1 MTKAELAP
9 PAEIEAKKTAA
20 KARRIASIKRFMRGL
35 FSRRIVIV
43 GAAGTLLFVLI
54 GIFAPLI
61 ATHDPNAMEPGAKMA
76 GISAQHWLGTDFFGR
91 DLFSRLVYGT
101 RVSLLTGVLATLM
114 ATAIGSFLGMA
125 AAFYGG
131 VVDKVLMRAC
141 DAFNAIPQIAISMT
155 LITIFGGGMFNMAL
169 ILCIGG
175 IPGVLRMMRASSLS
189 VLSSDYVLAARL
201 SGQSK
206 LKIMYKHVFPNSV
219 SPIIVMATQS
229 VGGSILMESGLSFLG
244 VGIKVPTA
252 SWGSII
258 NEARP
263 YLMTDPLYVMAPC
276 ICLALLIISL
286 NLLGDGIRDTL
297 DPSLRGET

>member
-1 MTKAELAP
+1 MSQANSA
-9 PAEIEAKKTAA
+9 
-20 KARRIASIKRFMRGL
+20 IASRPSKTNRTERTGSSNVKRFLRSL

-43 GAAGTLLFVLI
+43 GAAGTLFFVLI
-54 GIFAPLI
+54 GVFAPLI
-61 ATHDPNAMEPGAKMA
+61 AAHDPNAIDAGAQMV
-76 GISAQHWLGTDFFGR
+76 GSSAAHWLGTDFYGR

-114 ATAIGSFLGMA
+114 ATAIGSFLGMS

-131 VVDKVLMRAC
+131 ILDKILMRGC
-141 DAFNAIPQIAISMT
+141 DAFNAIPQIAISMS
-155 LITIFGGGMFNMAL
+155 LITIFGGGMINMAI

-175 IPGVLRMMRASSLS
+175 IPPVLRMMRASSLT
-189 VLSSDYVLAARL
+189 VLSSDYVLAAKL

-206 LKIMYKHVFPNSV
+206 LKIMLRHVLPNGI

-229 VGGSILMESGLSFLG
+229 VGMTIMMESGLSFLG

-263 YLMTDPLYVMAPC
+263 YLMTAPLYVLAPC
-276 ICLALLIISL
+276 VCLALLIISL
-286 NLLGDGIRDTL
+286 NLLGDGIRDAL
-297 DPSLRGET
+297 DPSLRGES

>member
-1 MTKAELAP
+1 MSQANSA
-9 PAEIEAKKTAA
+9 
-20 KARRIASIKRFMRGL
+20 IASRPSETNRTERTGSSNVKRFLRSL

-43 GAAGTLLFVLI
+43 GAAGTLFFVLI
-54 GIFAPLI
+54 GVFAPLI
-61 ATHDPNAMEPGAKMA
+61 ATHDPNAIDAGAQMV
-76 GISAQHWLGTDFFGR
+76 GSSAAHWLGTDFYGR

-101 RVSLLTGVLATLM
+101 RVSLLTGVIATLM
-114 ATAIGSFLGMA
+114 ATAIGSFLGMS

-131 VVDKVLMRAC
+131 ILDKILMRRC
-141 DAFNAIPQIAISMT
+141 DAFNAIPQIAISMS
-155 LITIFGGGMFNMAL
+155 LITIFGGGMINMAI

-175 IPGVLRMMRASSLS
+175 IPPVLRMMRASSLT
-189 VLSSDYVLAARL
+189 VLSSDYVLAAKL

-206 LKIMYKHVFPNSV
+206 LKIMLRHVLPNGI

-229 VGGSILMESGLSFLG
+229 VGMTIMMESGLSFLG

-263 YLMTDPLYVMAPC
+263 YLMTAPLYVLAPC
-276 ICLALLIISL
+276 VCLALLIISL
-286 NLLGDGIRDTL
+286 NLLGDGIRDAL
-297 DPSLRGET
+297 DPSLRGES